1 MKYSRNAWV
10 FILPIFLSGCAPQV
24 SEVLIEY
31 VKNAQSKKKPYVQD
45 LPHFKKFTP
54 FKYTANKF
62 RDPFMP
68 YEVQVATVTTS
79 TIPDINRK
87 REPLEAYPL
96 ETFVMVGT
104 IEQAGLFYALLRD
117 QMGMV
122 HYVGVGNYIGQNS
135 GKIESISVS
144 EINIQQLGPDN
155 RGGWHT
161 FPVTLYLKKATN
173 SQDKPSKDTP

>member
-1 MKYSRNAWV
+1 MKYSRDLW
-10 FILPIFLSGCAPQV
+10 ILLLPVFLSGCAPQV
-24 SEVLIEY
+24 SEILVDY
-31 VKNAQSKKKPYVQD
+31 VKSVQEKKQTYVED
-45 LPHFKKFTP
+45 LPRFKKFKP
-54 FKYTANKF
+54 FKYTANQF
-62 RDPFMP
+62 RDPFVP
-68 YEVQVATVTTS
+68 YEVEVKTVTTS

-117 QMGMV
+117 DTGMV

-135 GKIESISVS
+135 GKIESISLS
-144 EINIQQLGPDN
+144 EIKIQQLGPDN

-161 FPVTLYLKKATN
+161 FPVTLYLKKAIN
-173 SQDKPSKDTP
+173 SQEKPSKDAP

>member
-1 MKYSRNAWV
+1 MKYSRNLWIL
-10 FILPIFLSGCAPQV
+10 ILPVFLSGCSPQV
-24 SEVLIEY
+24 SEILVDY
-31 VKNAQSKKKPYVQD
+31 VKNAQEKKQPYIQD
-45 LPHFKKFTP
+45 LPHFKKSKP

-62 RDPFMP
+62 RDPFVP
-68 YEVQVATVTTS
+68 YEIEVAAVTTS

-117 QMGMV
+117 GAGVV

-135 GKIESISVS
+135 GKIESISLS

-161 FPVTLYLKKATN
+161 FPVTLYLKRAVS
-173 SQDKPSKDTP
+173 SQDKQSTDVP

>member
-1 MKYSRNAWV
+1 MKYSRG
-10 FILPIFLSGCAPQV
+10 FIILLLPVFLSGCAPEV
-24 SEVLIEY
+24 SELLVGY
-31 VKNAQSKKKPYVQD
+31 VKNVQEKKQPYVQD
-45 LPHFKKFTP
+45 LPHFKKSKP

-62 RDPFMP
+62 RDPFVP
-68 YEVQVATVTTS
+68 YEIEAKTITTS

-96 ETFVMVGT
+96 ETLVMVGT

-117 QMGMV
+117 ETGVV
-122 HYVGVGNYIGQNS
+122 HYVGAGNYIGQNS
-135 GKIESISVS
+135 GKIEAISLS

-161 FPVTLYLKKATN
+161 FPVTLYLKKVTN
-173 SQDKPSKDTP
+173 SQDKKSKDAP